1 MNYQEIEGDLIQ
13 LALQGSF
20 DVIVHGCNCFCLQKA
35 GIAAVMSKTF
45 HTDRFEMEH
54 YTGHG
59 KLGTIDFETVVIGKN
74 TNWLLS
80 KYKNNAD
87 EPEIIVVNAYTQ
99 YQPGA
104 NLDYEAL
111 TLCLR
116 KINHEF
122 KGKHIGL
129 PQIGC
134 GIAGG
139 VWDKYHTPQEELYR
153 DVRTIIQQELKDCKV
168 TVVKFK
174 NHE

>member
-20 DVIVHGCNCFCLQKA
+20 DVIAHGCNCFCLQKA
-35 GIAAVMSKTF
+35 GIAAAMSKTF
-45 HTDRFEMEH
+45 KTDGFDLETAA
-54 YTGHG
+54 YKGDIN
-59 KLGTIDFETVVIGKN
+59 KLGQIEHRNYNISNGVIIPLKEFGDIN
-74 TNWLLS
+74 FC
-80 KYKNNAD
+80 
-87 EPEIIVVNAYTQ
+87 VVNAYTQ

-139 VWDKYHTPQEELYR
+139 VWDKYHTPQEGLYR
-153 DVRTIIQQELKDCKV
+153 DVKTIIQQELKDCKV
-168 TVVKFK
+168 TIVKFK